1 MTSLDTN
8 AGMAFLVLVLYFVLL
23 ADLYNSFVKILNSN
37 GDKKAKKS
45 QLSRRNHYLDRTGQV
60 RKRNDLLTS
69 QSYDVQSETVVRRD
83 VLFHQKTMR
92 LRSAKNILLKTRSCG
107 RS

>member
-45 QLSRRNHYLDRTGQV
+45 QLSRRNHCLDRTGQV
-60 RKRNDLLTS
+60 KRNDLLTS

-92 LRSAKNILLKTRSCG
+92 LRSTKNILLKTRSCG